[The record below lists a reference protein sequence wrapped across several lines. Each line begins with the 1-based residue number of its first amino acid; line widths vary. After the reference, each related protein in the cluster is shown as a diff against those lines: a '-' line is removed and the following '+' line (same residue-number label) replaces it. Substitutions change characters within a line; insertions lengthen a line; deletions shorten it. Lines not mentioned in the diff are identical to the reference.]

1 MHWTPTG
8 SPTTCTGSTRYGY
21 SSLPMGCVMHAPV
34 WTHKTAARHRATA
47 AAADYPHQHGS
58 HERPHHHQSVYQAP
72 GQPPGALLIPRAAG
86 MGCPRLPD
94 GSRPHPTACGPTPP
108 HPGAAGRRACS
119 ARCARYASVPR
130 GSAQAPPS
138 YPDRRHGGGWARGSR
153 SAHQAPAQGRSRLR
167 RCPCGAALPRCL
179 AARSVAPSVLLG
191 PRPLY
196 DSGPGAIVGL
206 RSAPPGTL
214 RRAGASLA

>member
-1 MHWTPTG
+1 MRAPAWTP
-8 SPTTCTGSTRYGY
+8 
-21 SSLPMGCVMHAPV
+21 
-34 WTHKTAARHRATA
+34 KIAARHRAMLRL
-47 AAADYPHQHGS
+47 PPSSQHGS
-58 HERPHHHQSVYQAP
+58 QDAHALPSHCVPS
-72 GQPPGALLIPRAAG
+72 PPASHRGALLVPRAAG

-138 YPDRRHGGGWARGSR
+138 IQTAATAAAGRAAAVARTKPRRKAAAACGGALAGSL
-153 SAHQAPAQGRSRLR
+153 APVPGCALGRVV
-167 RCPCGAALPRCL
+167 GAPR
-179 AARSVAPSVLLG
+179 

-206 RSAPPGTL
+206 RSAQPGTL